1 MYKKIDDQLMGELEG
16 GNLPFKHNPDVYTQN
31 SFIMK
36 MKGSS
41 GNFCTYQR
49 MEPERDTDTLQ
60 SPLPKVYGELRS
72 ASNANREWSELDFE
86 DRNMA
91 LKKTNIKTIVTE
103 ESLDDWYAQSLG
115 IKYERYLK

>member
-1 MYKKIDDQLMGELEG
+1 M
-16 GNLPFKHNPDVYTQN
+16 
-31 SFIMK
+31 
-36 MKGSS
+36 
-41 GNFCTYQR
+41 
-49 MEPERDTDTLQ
+49 
-60 SPLPKVYGELRS
+60 PKVYGELRA

-115 IKYERYLK
+115 IKYERYLKQKKMIQQMLLDAKKKKLATEGPSKKNSKSTR